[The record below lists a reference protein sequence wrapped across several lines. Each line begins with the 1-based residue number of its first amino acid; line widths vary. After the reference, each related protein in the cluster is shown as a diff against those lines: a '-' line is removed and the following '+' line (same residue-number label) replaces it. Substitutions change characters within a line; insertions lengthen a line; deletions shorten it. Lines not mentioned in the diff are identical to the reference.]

1 MSPAKKNT
9 QSIESRLTKLEAI
22 LEELESAQEQLMN
35 LRFQNATMQLVNVN
49 EIGEK
54 KKRIARIKTVIQERA
69 ISEEYS

>member
-1 MSPAKKNT
+1 MAE
-9 QSIESRLTKLEAI
+9 IDDIRLLNSQDF